1 MQEGAT
7 QDEALD
13 RKLDELTRALDEQR
27 REIERLR
34 AMLRNER
41 GAAPTGDEGAS
52 SRRVMLK
59 RAGLAALGVAGAGAL
74 IDANASPAAAQDST
88 INGRLVVRG
97 SSSDATASEIGD
109 GTEALTIRG
118 GSDGVKLASKN
129 GSRVLIDAQAAWH
142 SDDDHTRGSHLDIN
156 KPAAVFRQTGED
168 HKGAMIEFQQYLTAG
183 PHKYGVATNTP
194 GATFNVPTSGYKRV
208 AWILAH
214 YDSPNP
220 VDGVH
225 QHLNFET
232 CKADLKT
239 IITRFQISWGED
251 VALVSFPNSNVRVIQ
266 SDRTVSFGGGNQVRA
281 TYSSGRRKL
290 GFAGDPVD
298 FAMGQL
304 QVADTWVSPTYFVRK
319 TANESISSSSTLRDD
334 AHLRV
339 PLAANAAY
347 TFQAF
352 IVYRAHTA
360 ADLRL
365 AWSVP
370 SGATLRWTPG
380 GAGMTTEGIVGPMK
394 ASANGT
400 EPVNVGGA
408 GTGTPMASVATGLV
422 RTTAP
427 GFLQL
432 RWAQDKPHASTLTVE
447 RDSYLQL
454 TRVL

>member
-1 MQEGAT
+1 MYDGSAQA
-7 QDEALD
+7 EALE
-13 RKLDELTRALDEQR
+13 RKLDELTRALDDQR

-34 AMLRNER
+34 AALRDQR
-41 GAAPTGDEGAS
+41 RATAAGDEAS
-52 SRRVMLK
+52 SRRAMLK
-59 RAGLAALGVAGAGAL
+59 RAGLAAIGIAGAGAFV
-74 IDANASPAAAQDST
+74 DANTTPVGAQDST
-88 INGRLVVRG
+88 INGKLRVLG

-109 GTEALTIRG
+109 GTNALTIRG
-118 GSDGVKLASKN
+118 GSDGVKLASKS

-142 SDDDHTRGSHLDIN
+142 SDDDHTRGSNLDIN

-183 PHKYGVATNTP
+183 PHTYGVATNTP
-194 GATFNVPTSGYKRV
+194 GATFDVPSTGYKRV

-220 VDGVH
+220 ADGVH

-251 VALVSFPNSNVRVIQ
+251 VARVSFPNSNVRVIQ
-266 SDRTVSFGGGNQVRA
+266 SDKTLSFGGGNQVRA
-281 TYSSGRRKL
+281 TYSSGRKKL

-304 QVADTWVSPTYFVRK
+304 QVADTWVSPTYFARK
-319 TANESISSSSTLRDD
+319 TANESVWNSPTLRDD
-334 AHLRV
+334 PHLHV
-339 PLAANAAY
+339 PLTANAVY

-352 IVYRAHTA
+352 IAYRAHTD
-360 ADLRL
+360 ADLRI

-380 GAGMTTEGIVGPMK
+380 GAGIVTEGIVGPMK

-400 EPVNVGGA
+400 APVNLGGA
-408 GTGTPMASVATGLV
+408 GTGTPMAAVATGIV
-422 RTTAP
+422 RTGAA
-427 GFLQL
+427 GRLQL
-432 RWAQDKPHASTLTVE
+432 RWAQDCAHASTLTVE
-447 RDSYLQL
+447 RDSYLKL
-454 TRVL
+454 TRVI